1 MYEQLLFLFF
11 VILFLAFI
19 LQPIPTIDFSQL
31 RLAIK
36 EFETTQAF
44 LKAKEIN
51 SSEIEQIASN
61 LNISYISISFRNNT
75 FSFGNFSR
83 SFGNFCFFLNH
94 SLACIQIGIR

>member
-11 VILFLAFI
+11 VILFLEFV
-19 LQPIPTIDFSQL
+19 LQPIPIIDFSQL

-36 EFETTQAF
+36 EFEVTQAI
-44 LKAKEIN
+44 LKIKQIDSLIIN
-51 SSEIEQIASN
+51 QIAN
-61 LNISYISISFRNNT
+61 QFNISYISVSFKNGT

-83 SFGNFCFFLNH
+83 SFGNFCFFLNN